1 MKILV
6 TGSRGFI
13 GTQIYSH
20 LKSAGYDV
28 YGIDLGDE
36 FIDRNYNIIIHMGA
50 RTLIRMSKEKPYE
63 YFEDNMVF
71 SMKMLEYCR
80 KTGGVFVF
88 PTSGSVMEAT
98 NPYSL
103 SKKQTVEWIELYHS
117 LYGVRRH
124 VLKFYNIYGPT
135 SRKGAVYLFAK
146 AAIEGS
152 EAVVYGDGS
161 HIRDFIHVRDVVRA
175 IEMIVSGKVPEGY
188 HEIGT
193 GTGTSVADLIS
204 MVEKATGRK
213 IKIRHEDYLLPEA
226 EKLVAN
232 DPLIKD
238 PVPLERGIMEVI
250 ENLRGEIT
258 GKTSP

>member
-13 GTQIYSH
+13 GTQIFSD
-20 LKSAGYDV
+20 LKAGGYDV

-36 FIDRNYNIIIHMGA
+36 FVDRKYDFIIHMGA
-50 RTLIRMSKEKPYE
+50 RTLIRMSKEKPFE

-71 SMKMLEYCR
+71 SLRMLEYCR
-80 KTGGVFVF
+80 KSGCVFIF

-124 VLKFYNIYGPT
+124 VLKLYNIYGPT
-135 SRKGAVYLFAK
+135 SRKGAVYLFAR
-146 AAIEGS
+146 AALEGS
-152 EAVVYGDGS
+152 EAVIYGDGS
-161 HIRDFIHVRDVVRA
+161 HTRDFIHVMDVVRA
-175 IEMIVSGKVPEGY
+175 VRMIVDGKVPEGY
-188 HEIGT
+188 HEIGS
-193 GTGTSVADLIS
+193 GKGTSVKQLLS
-204 MVEKATGRK
+204 MVESITSS
-213 IKIRHEDYLLPEA
+213 KIRVRYEDYVLPEA
-226 EKLVAN
+226 EELVAK
-232 DPLIKD
+232 DPLIRD
-238 PVPLERGIMEVI
+238 PIPLEKGIREVV
-250 ENLRGEIT
+250 ENLKKEIT

>member
-6 TGSRGFI
+6 TGNRGFI
-13 GTQIYSH
+13 GAQIYSY
-20 LKSAGYDV
+20 LKQAGYDV

-36 FIDRNYNIIIHMGA
+36 FNDRKYDIIIHMGA
-50 RTLIRMSKEKPYE
+50 RTLIRMSKEKPFE

-71 SMKMLEYCR
+71 SLRMLEYCR
-80 KTGGVFVF
+80 KTGSVFVF

-146 AAIEGS
+146 AALEGS
-152 EAVVYGDGS
+152 EAVIYGDGS
-161 HIRDFIHVRDVVRA
+161 HVRDFIHVRDVVRA
-175 IEMIVSGKVPEGY
+175 IEMIVAGKVQEGY
-188 HEIGT
+188 HEIGS
-193 GTGTSVADLIS
+193 GRGTSVAELLS
-204 MVEKATGRK
+204 MVEKATGKK
-213 IKIRHEDYLLPEA
+213 IKVRHEDYLLPEA
-226 EKLVAN
+226 EKLVAEN
-232 DPLIKD
+232 PLITD
-238 PVPLERGIMEVI
+238 PVPLEAGIKEVI
-250 ENLRGEIT
+250 ENLRGEII